1 MYFMINYLKIYS
13 REKKWKSTPERKSTG
28 DLPTEEKDLE
38 KDYREEKYLEMYSRE
53 EKYLE
58 MYSREEKCLEMN
70 SGEKKYWRCTQ

>member
-28 DLPTEEKDLE
+28 DVPTEEKDLE
-38 KDYREEKYLEMYSRE
+38 KNYRE

-58 MYSREEKCLEMN
+58 MYSREEKCLEMYPVR
-70 SGEKKYWRCTQ
+70 KRTWRKTPERKST